1 MEVRNNSQVMQT
13 AINISSSQINN
24 SNSDQQAS
32 VQVQHVSSDSIEVS
46 IKKYDQD
53 DSSQKV
59 PEKQVQKAVNK
70 LNTLLE
76 GKQVH
81 AEYEVYG
88 KFHDITIRIVDDN
101 TKQVI
106 QEVPPKKI
114 IDMID
119 KLCELAGVLV
129 DEKA

>member
-1 MEVRNNSQVMQT
+1 MEIRNSSQVMQA
-13 AINISSSQINN
+13 AIDVSSARINT
-24 SNSDQQAS
+24 SNLAQEGS

-46 IKKYDQD
+46 IKKYDQND
-53 DSSQKV
+53 GDQRA
-59 PEKQVQKAVNK
+59 PEKEVKKAVNK
-70 LNTLLE
+70 LNTLFE
-76 GKQVH
+76 GKQIH

-88 KFHDITIRIVDDN
+88 RFHDITIRIVDDN
-101 TKQVI
+101 TKEVI

>member
-1 MEVRNNSQVMQT
+1 MEVRNTSQGRQAVIAVNSVQSDT
-13 AINISSSQINN
+13 
-24 SNSDQQAS
+24 SNFSNS
-32 VQVQHVSSDSIEVS
+32 VQVQNVSSDSIEVS

-53 DSSQKV
+53 KNDQKIS
-59 PEKQVQKAVNK
+59 EKQVQKAVNK
-70 LNTLLE
+70 LNTLFE
-76 GKQVH
+76 DKQTH

-88 KFHDITIRIVDDN
+88 KFHDITIRIIDDN
-101 TKQVI
+101 TKQI
-106 QEVPPKKI
+106 LKEIPPKKI

>member
-1 MEVRNNSQVMQT
+1 MEIRNSSQLMQA
-13 AINISSSQINN
+13 AINVSSAKINA
-24 SNSDQQAS
+24 SNSDLEGS
-32 VQVQHVSSDSIEVS
+32 VQVQNVSSDSIQVS

-53 DSSQKV
+53 NGDQRV
-59 PEKQVQKAVNK
+59 PEKDVQKAVNK
-70 LNTLLE
+70 LNILFE
-76 GKQVH
+76 DKQVH

>member
-1 MEVRNNSQVMQT
+1 MEIRNSSQVMQA
-13 AINISSSQINN
+13 AIDVSSARINTLN
-24 SNSDQQAS
+24 SAQEGS
-32 VQVQHVSSDSIEVS
+32 VQVQHVSSDSIEVL
-46 IKKYDQD
+46 IKKYDQND
-53 DSSQKV
+53 GDQRA
-59 PEKQVQKAVNK
+59 PEKEVQKAVNK
-70 LNTLLE
+70 LNTLFE
-76 GKQVH
+76 GKQIH

-88 KFHDITIRIVDDN
+88 RFHDITIRIVDDN

>member
-1 MEVRNNSQVMQT
+1 MEIRNSSQLMQA
-13 AINISSSQINN
+13 AIDISSAKIN
-24 SNSDQQAS
+24 SSSSDLGAS

-46 IKKYDQD
+46 IKRYDQD
-53 DSSQKV
+53 DSGEKV
-59 PEKQVQKAVNK
+59 PEKQVAKAVNK

>member
-1 MEVRNNSQVMQT
+1 MEVRN
-13 AINISSSQINN
+13 SSQGGQIAI
-24 SNSDQQAS
+24 DQSSFQANTPNFALGSS
-32 VQVQHVSSDSIEVS
+32 VQVQHVSDDSIDVS

-53 DSSQKV
+53 NVGQKV
-59 PEKQVQKAVNK
+59 SEKQVQKAVNK
-70 LNTLLE
+70 LNMLFE
-76 GKQVH
+76 DKQTH
-81 AEYEVYG
+81 AEYQVYG
-88 KFHDITIRIVDDN
+88 KFHDITISIVDNN

-106 QEVPPKKI
+106 QEIPPKKI